1 MHTHPLAATGTN
13 AACPVCGHRRDGA
26 CGHCHAELRA
36 LRSRY
41 ELRPGRG
48 NAFVDLL
55 RGLGDVGGAGFAL
68 IHERVFVGRLRL
80 PVLGNL
86 VAFVVLVA
94 VGVLWLS
101 PLCQAAFA
109 MPWWLLDSVR
119 EATKARGPALWLL
132 TIVLLLGPPLLD
144 VACGALQEPLRVAT
158 ETAMLGPPRGVPD
171 EHGVLRLHER
181 AQVLAAALLAL
192 PIALAAALVPYAGLP
207 FVLLLGAA
215 MAAVVWFEPAMVVR
229 GLGLR
234 ARLRMLWSNRWRALG
249 VGAGLQLAVCVPF
262 LNLLGLAPIATIATT
277 AAYLQFEKAPSSPSA
292 IRAAT

>member
-101 PLCQAAFA
+101 R
-109 MPWWLLDSVR
+109 S
-119 EATKARGPALWLL
+119 ARPRSPALGGCS
-132 TIVLLLGPPLLD
+132 TRC
-144 VACGALQEPLRVAT
+144 AKR
-158 ETAMLGPPRGVPD
+158 PR
-171 EHGVLRLHER
+171 R
-181 AQVLAAALLAL
+181 
-192 PIALAAALVPYAGLP
+192 
-207 FVLLLGAA
+207 
-215 MAAVVWFEPAMVVR
+215 VVR
-229 GLGLR
+229 PCG
-234 ARLRMLWSNRWRALG
+234 
-249 VGAGLQLAVCVPF
+249 C
-262 LNLLGLAPIATIATT
+262 
-277 AAYLQFEKAPSSPSA
+277 
-292 IRAAT
+292 